1 MYSHGHVMSL
11 QLNLS
16 WEHQEETVAGCNT
29 LTSFMAV
36 VYTGMATAVLTGWLN
51 KFYTNPEKWH
61 LALSTSSFWMG
72 AMYIQSGIVS
82 HGYLAQVGTTCA
94 QVGVTVSRRS
104 PQSRCLLSSHKAD
117 SMHIYRS
124 FSKAALSSSQP

>member
-1 MYSHGHVMSL
+1 MSL

-82 HGYLAQVGTTCA
+82 HGYLAQVGDRLETESTV
-94 QVGVTVSRRS
+94 QVPVVV
-104 PQSRCLLSSHKAD
+104 PQSQFYAYLPLVFQGCVVLLT
-117 SMHIYRS
+117 
-124 FSKAALSSSQP
+124 ALSFDNYSLQVR